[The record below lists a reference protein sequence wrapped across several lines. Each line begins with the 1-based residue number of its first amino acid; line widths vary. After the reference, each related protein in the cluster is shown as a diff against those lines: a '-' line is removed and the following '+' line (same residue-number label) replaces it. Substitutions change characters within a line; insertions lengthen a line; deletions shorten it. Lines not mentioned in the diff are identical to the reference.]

1 MEIKHSDKF
10 VLLKRG
16 NTKYIFLQLCF
27 ANERHTF
34 TTGFTV
40 DEHYWDRQTQRVK
53 DGYVSPKGKKAK
65 EINKTLSAY
74 KDIINEIFT
83 KYEIVRK
90 YVPTMQQ
97 VKDDFQKATKRTA
110 KHKPAEELRPDQR
123 TVEQAIKD
131 FIESEKNIRAWTP
144 AIVRHFNNLKRTFQ
158 LWNNDV
164 TLSYLTETTLSNFCL
179 WLTNSK
185 GGNLKNST
193 AKKRIVQTKTFLRWC
208 NRSGYWKNN
217 LYDTFQ
223 PKFKTI
229 AGEKEIIFLTKD
241 ELKRWINYKFKDN
254 EQNLE
259 RIRDVFTFCCF
270 TGLRHSDVKKLKHKD
285 IDGDIIH
292 VVTQKTSDMI
302 NINLNNYAKQI
313 LDKYKEYDKVFAL
326 PVVENQPM
334 NDYLKVIAKKIG
346 IDSPVHF
353 AYYQGNKKYEEVKP
367 KYEVISSHAARRTF
381 VVTAMTLGMD
391 TNVIMKFT
399 GHSSLSAMKPY
410 MSVVDELKQTEMN
423 KFNALDL

>member
-1 MEIKHSDKF
+1 
-10 VLLKRG
+10 
-16 NTKYIFLQLCF
+16 
-27 ANERHTF
+27 
-34 TTGFTV
+34 
-40 DEHYWDRQTQRVK
+40 
-53 DGYVSPKGKKAK
+53 
-65 EINKTLSAY
+65 
-74 KDIINEIFT
+74 
-83 KYEIVRK
+83 
-90 YVPTMQQ
+90 MQQ

-123 TVEQAIKD
+123 PVEQAVND
-131 FIESEKNIRAWTP
+131 FITSEKTVRSWTST
-144 AIVRHFNNLKRTFQ
+144 IVKQFQNLIKHFNA
-158 LWNNDV
+158 WNKNA
-164 TLSYLTETTLSNFCL
+164 TLSYLNENTLADFTA
-179 WLTNSK
+179 WLTKQK
-185 GGNLKNST
+185 GGNLQNST
-193 AKKRIVQTKTFLRWC
+193 AKKRIIQLKDFLRWC

-229 AGEKEIIFLTKD
+229 AGEKEIIFLTKN
-241 ELKRWINYKFKDN
+241 ELKRWINYKFKSN

-292 VVTQKTSDMI
+292 IVTQKTSDTI

-367 KYEVISSHAARRTF
+367 KYDVISSHAARRTF

-410 MSVVDELKQTEMN
+410 MSVVDELKQAEMN
-423 KFNALDL
+423 KFNALNL